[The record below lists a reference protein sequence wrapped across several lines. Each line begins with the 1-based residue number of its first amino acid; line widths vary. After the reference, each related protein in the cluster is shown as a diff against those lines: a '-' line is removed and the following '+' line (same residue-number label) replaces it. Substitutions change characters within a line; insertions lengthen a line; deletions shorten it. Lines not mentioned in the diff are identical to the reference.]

1 VTRRGRGPNASVFL
15 AALLI
20 GVSLAALVWGLEQ
33 AVQATMRAHRR
44 TELRNTLQE
53 ARRLLVARGANA
65 ATAASQLAGSNAIQ
79 SAFVDRDVS
88 TLKRIADRRP
98 DVGFVLWN
106 GTTLGHQ
113 AVPGLDVTVGVY
125 GGGASLGRVVVS
137 GSPTSGLLDSARR
150 QHSSVALWYTVGDGV
165 RVTSPSRSESD
176 LAEELRSRQ
185 SDTLPLSNGPSSA
198 ATLTA
203 FTAKPHIPLEWFWPL
218 LAGVAGT
225 LGALAYFR
233 RAEDRRSSEPPPKTV
248 RDAVALVGET
258 LAATHNPDAL
268 LPVILQAA
276 IEATDASG
284 GSISSGEIVLASRGG
299 AEASARTPL
308 EFPLKVA
315 GGRSAVLA
323 LYPPASGFTEEA
335 QDAAAWIAAQALIAL
350 ENAHLHGLVQRQA
363 VTDELTGLANRRR
376 FLAQM
381 EAELARSRRSGSP
394 LAIVLADLDDFKKVN
409 DKYGHE
415 AGDRTLRAFA
425 DILREAVRDV
435 DLPVRLGGEEFAILL
450 PDTDLAGGGNLA
462 ERIRIT
468 LAERRIESN
477 TSRIQ
482 VTASFGVSCFPLAAS
497 ADDLLV
503 DADRRL
509 YDAKRR
515 GKNRVEVSSSAN
527 HAEFA

>member
-1 VTRRGRGPNASVFL
+1 M
-15 AALLI
+15 
-20 GVSLAALVWGLEQ
+20 AALVWGLEQ
-33 AVQATMRAHRR
+33 AIQATMRAHRR
-44 TELRNTLQE
+44 TELRNTLQD

-79 SAFVDRDVS
+79 SAFVNRDVS
-88 TLKRIADRRP
+88 ALKRISDRRP

-106 GTTLGHQ
+106 GATLGHK

-150 QHSSVALWYTVGDGV
+150 QHSSVALWYTIGDGV
-165 RVTSPSRSESD
+165 RVTSPARAETD
-176 LAEELRSRQ
+176 LARELRSHQ
-185 SDTLPLSNGPSSA
+185 SDTLPLSNGPGSA

-299 AEASARTPL
+299 AEASARTPI

-323 LYPPASGFTEEA
+323 LYPP
-335 QDAAAWIAAQALIAL
+335 
-350 ENAHLHGLVQRQA
+350 RP
-363 VTDELTGLANRRR
+363 
-376 FLAQM
+376 
-381 EAELARSRRSGSP
+381 GSP
-394 LAIVLADLDDFKKVN
+394 
-409 DKYGHE
+409 
-415 AGDRTLRAFA
+415 T
-425 DILREAVRDV
+425 
-435 DLPVRLGGEEFAILL
+435 
-450 PDTDLAGGGNLA
+450 
-462 ERIRIT
+462 
-468 LAERRIESN
+468 
-477 TSRIQ
+477 
-482 VTASFGVSCFPLAAS
+482 
-497 ADDLLV
+497 
-503 DADRRL
+503 
-509 YDAKRR
+509 KRR
-515 GKNRVEVSSSAN
+515 MRQRGSQLR
-527 HAEFA
+527 H